1 MDALSRSKP
10 AIIENRTFDEIW
22 IGENSSIART
32 LTQLDIDLFAI
43 ISGDLDP
50 TNLDPVYA
58 DGDLYHQIIA
68 PGMWGGTLIAAIL
81 NTKLPGPGT
90 IYVSQDLHFH
100 AVVSIGDTITTSV
113 TVLYKK
119 PERQHV
125 VFDCRCVNQNGWDV
139 ITGRAE
145 VRAPTDKVRRP
156 AIELPDVRISR
167 HQRLAA
173 VLAGV
178 QGLPSG
184 LPPLPKQR

>member
-1 MDALSRSKP
+1 VDALSRSKP
-10 AIIENRTFDEIW
+10 AMIENRTFDEIW

-32 LTQLDIDLFAI
+32 LTQLDIDLFAV

-68 PGMWGGTLIAAIL
+68 PGMWGGALIAAVL

-156 AIELPDVRISR
+156 AIELPDVRIS

-173 VLAGV
+173 VLAGG

>member
-1 MDALSRSKP
+1 MDALSKLKP
-10 AIIENRTFDEIW
+10 AMIENRTFDEIS
-22 IGENSSIART
+22 IGETASIART
-32 LTQLDIDLFAI
+32 LTQQDIDLFAI
-43 ISGDLDP
+43 VSGDLDP

-68 PGMWGGTLIAAIL
+68 PGMWGGTLIAAVL
-81 NTKLPGPGT
+81 NTRLPGPGT

-100 AVVSIGDTITTSV
+100 AVVSIGDTITTRV

-156 AIELPDVRISR
+156 AIELPDVRIS

-173 VLAGV
+173 VLAGG